1 MKWLLCFLLTITP
14 AAAQPQSEPANA
26 ILLIAKP
33 ELLDPN
39 FRETVVL
46 VTQATDASTV
56 GVILNRPTSAKHE
69 QSGETLYFG
78 GPVMRE
84 VIVALFR
91 AERAP
96 AAAAFPVLRDV
107 YLTMHPQNIEPLLD
121 QRAGNYRLYS
131 GFSGWAPGQL
141 ENEMQ
146 RDGWYL
152 LPASA
157 ELVFRK
163 DTAGMWQELVRKAR
177 ARIALH

>member
-1 MKWLLCFLLTITP
+1 MKWLLLVFLVSTP
-14 AAAQPQSEPANA
+14 LAAQPPAEAPNA

-46 VTQATDASTV
+46 VTQAADASTV
-56 GVILNRPTSAKHE
+56 GVILNRPTPQKHE
-69 QSGETLYFG
+69 QTGETLYFG

-96 AAAAFPVLRDV
+96 EAAAFHVLEGI
-107 YLTMHPQNIEPLLD
+107 YLSMHPRNIEPLLAK
-121 QRAGNYRLYS
+121 RADNYRLYA
-131 GFSGWAPGQL
+131 GFAGWAPGQL
-141 ENEMQ
+141 QSEMQ
-146 RDGWYL
+146 RDGWYV

-157 ELVFRK
+157 ALAFRK

-177 ARIALH
+177 GRVALR

>member
-1 MKWLLCFLLTITP
+1 MRWLLWLIVVSIP
-14 AAAQPQSEPANA
+14 AAAQTEAPNA

-33 ELLDPN
+33 SLQDPN

-46 VTQATDASTV
+46 VTQAADASTI
-56 GVILNRPTSAKHE
+56 GVILNRPTAAKHP
-69 QSGETLYFG
+69 QTGDTLYFG

-84 VIVALFR
+84 VMVALFR

-96 AAAAFPVLRDV
+96 DASAFPVLKGV
-107 YLTMHPQNIEPLLD
+107 YLTMHPQNIEPLLA

-141 ENEMQ
+141 ESEMQ

-152 LPASA
+152 LPASTA
-157 ELVFRK
+157 LVFRK

-177 ARIALH
+177 ARVALH

>member
-1 MKWLLCFLLTITP
+1 MKWVLLVLLFSTP
-14 AAAQPQSEPANA
+14 AMAQETPNA

-33 ELLDPN
+33 SLLDPN

-46 VTQATDASTV
+46 VTQAADASTI
-56 GVILNRPTSAKHE
+56 GVILNRPSAAKHP
-69 QSGETLYFG
+69 QTGDPLYFG

-91 AERAP
+91 AEQAP
-96 AAAAFPVLRDV
+96 AASAFPVLKGI
-107 YLTMHPQNIEPLLD
+107 YLTMHPQLIEPLLA
-121 QRAGNYRLYS
+121 QRADNYRLYS

-141 ENEMQ
+141 ESEMQ

-163 DTAGMWQELVRKAR
+163 HTAGMWQELVRKAR
-177 ARIALH
+177 ARVALR

>member
-1 MKWLLCFLLTITP
+1 MKWVLLAVLFSAP
-14 AAAQPQSEPANA
+14 AMAQEAPNA

-33 ELLDPN
+33 SLLDPN

-46 VTQATDASTV
+46 ITQTADASTV
-56 GVILNRPTSAKHE
+56 GVILNRPTAQTHA
-69 QSGETLYFG
+69 QTGETLYSG

-96 AAAAFPVLRDV
+96 DATVFPVLKGV
-107 YLTMHPQNIEPLLD
+107 YLTMHPQNIEPLLA

-131 GFSGWAPGQL
+131 GFSGWSPGQL
-141 ENEMQ
+141 ESELR

-152 LPASA
+152 LPANA

-177 ARIALH
+177 ARVALR